1 MPPSVGVRN
10 LSSRETFGIS
20 TTCTCPSKTDACLIE
35 SQLQGER
42 KAWGPTLNVCFSKV
56 SIVEDIW
63 ILQGL
68 PKKALLMAVSL
79 EKS

>member
-35 SQLQGER
+35 SQLKG
-42 KAWGPTLNVCFSKV
+42 KAWGPNLNVCFSKV

-63 ILQGL
+63 IIQGL
-68 PKKALLMAVSL
+68 PKKEPSIGL
-79 EKS
+79 